1 MSDPNE
7 PVGTVSD
14 EPAKGRRPRKH
25 RLLHAVGLV
34 LLCAVIG
41 LGTWQL
47 IVLHNEVSS
56 LQSQNHSQQ
65 ALARIQ
71 SELDGVQSLAGTNGR
86 PIRFVSDGCQSTS
99 VAGKRTGQCRHKR
112 VVRK

>member
-1 MSDPNE
+1 MSDPDE

-14 EPAKGRRPRKH
+14 DPGEGTTTPKH
-25 RLLHAVGLV
+25 RMLRLVGLA

-65 ALARIQ
+65 AQALIRA
-71 SELDGVQSLAGTNGR
+71 SLTVFN
-86 PIRFVSDGCQSTS
+86 PW
-99 VAGKRTGQCRHKR
+99 
-112 VVRK
+112 